1 MLLVAACLFVIQ
13 LFKRLTCVFST
24 DMITVQPNT
33 KPAKDKQTT
42 NRRVTWKII
51 LVGWKM
57 QKTIVNGKKQSN
69 VC

>member
-1 MLLVAACLFVIQ
+1 MSDL
-13 LFKRLTCVFST
+13 CVFST

-33 KPAKDKQTT
+33 KLEKHKQTT
-42 NRRVTWKII
+42 NRSITWKII

-57 QKTIVNGKKQSN
+57 QKNIVNGKKQSN